1 MSAQSLESYNRE
13 GTGWVSQPTYVC
25 ERGIR
30 TCLPLQNVGIRLRSR
45 SFVNSPET
53 RSFA

>member
-13 GTGWVSQPTYVC
+13 GTGGSAW
-25 ERGIR
+25 RR
-30 TCLPLQNVGIRLRSR
+30 TFAREEYALLAAANVGIRLRSR
-45 SFVNSPET
+45 SFANSPQT

>member
-13 GTGWVSQPTYVC
+13 GTGGSAC
-25 ERGIR
+25 DARLRERNMR
-30 TCLPLQNVGIRLRSR
+30 FLPLQNVGIRLRSR
-45 SFVNSPET
+45 SFANSPQT